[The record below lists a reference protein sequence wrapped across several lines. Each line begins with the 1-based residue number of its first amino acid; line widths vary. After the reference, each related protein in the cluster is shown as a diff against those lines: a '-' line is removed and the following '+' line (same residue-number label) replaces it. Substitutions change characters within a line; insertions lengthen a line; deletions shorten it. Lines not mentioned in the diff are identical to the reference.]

1 MRLTKE
7 QIDKIVFRVQYEAG
21 EQASVYV
28 YGSRLDEQ
36 ARGGDLDLLV
46 KTDYDLHPMQKAGIK
61 IHLEAEL
68 GMPVDILTVKRQ
80 ATLTPFQRIALSK
93 AITLDK
99 RA

>member
-7 QIDKIVFRVQYEAG
+7 QIEKIVFRVQYEAG

-36 ARGGDLDLLV
+36 ARGGGLDLLV
-46 KTDYDLHPMQKAGIK
+46 KIDYDLHPMQKAGIK

-80 ATLTPFQRIALSK
+80 VTLTPFQRIALSK